1 MAKISA
7 KLHGVELVNDEATI
21 RLGVSSAPGFTHGG
35 KIVRHEIHAN
45 GAAGRLSVV
54 DLGQASEHANA
65 GDVVVISIR
74 IERKA

>member
-7 KLHGVELVNDEATI
+7 KLDGVKFVNGETTV

-35 KIVRHEIHAN
+35 KVVRHEIHAN
-45 GAAGRLSVV
+45 GSAGRLSVV
-54 DLGQASEHANA
+54 DLDQYAEHANA
-65 GDVVVISIR
+65 GDVLVLSIR